1 MLKEEAKRWLQEHEI
16 HCVRLVAANHDGV
29 ALGKHLSVAKFL
41 SIAEKGTPVSDVAFG
56 IDLSGEVAWGWDWGE
71 WRSGSVSEVIVR
83 PDLDTLVKDPIVP
96 GWASAICQFEQ
107 VDGSPI
113 PVCYRSALRRMT
125 AELAERGFEALV
137 AIELEFAVFEEPL
150 AQARSQGFRDLT
162 PLGGSG
168 MLTYQVDRST
178 DLAQFMDALV
188 RRLVELEIPWE
199 TWSTETAPG
208 QVEINVTASDP
219 VTAADW
225 LIRTKL
231 AIREVA
237 FELGRTATFMARCD
251 ENLFGAGLH
260 INQSLLRDGVN
271 SFYDP
276 AAEDGMS
283 EAMRHWLGGLMAT
296 LPAAMSCITPN
307 VNSYRR
313 LADLTGPPTTVT
325 WAPDNKTVA
334 IRTVA
339 NDAKTARVEH
349 RVASADCNPYLALT
363 VMLAGGLVG
372 LRDRVDPPP
381 PFEGM
386 AWGLPPG
393 AVERLPSTIHSA
405 ADALRADDRLSE
417 VLGTDLVDYWL
428 GSREWEWTFFHL
440 GGGDPDS
447 ISEFELRRY
456 FERV

>member
-1 MLKEEAKRWLQEHEI
+1 
-16 HCVRLVAANHDGV
+16 V
-29 ALGKHLSVAKFL
+29 
-41 SIAEKGTPVSDVAFG
+41 IA
-56 IDLSGEVAWGWDWGE
+56 
-71 WRSGSVSEVIVR
+71 R
-83 PDLDTLVKDPIVP
+83 PDLSTLVKDPVVE
-96 GWASAICQFEQ
+96 GWASAICQFER

-113 PVCYRSALRRMT
+113 PACYRSALRRLT
-125 AELAERGFEALV
+125 SQLAERGYEALI
-137 AIELEFAVFEEPL
+137 AIELEFTVFEEPL
-150 AQARSQGFRDLT
+150 AQARAQGFRDLT

-168 MLTYQVDRST
+168 MLTYQVDRSA
-178 DLAQFMDALV
+178 DLARFMDALV
-188 RRLVELEIPWE
+188 RRLDELEIPWE

-208 QVEINVTASDP
+208 QVEINVTTSDP

-225 LIRTKL
+225 LVRTKL

-237 FELGRTATFMARCD
+237 FELGRTATFMARFD

-271 SFYDP
+271 AFYDP
-276 AAEDGMS
+276 EAEDGMS
-283 EAMRHWLGGLMAT
+283 EVMRHWLGGLMST
-296 LPAAMSCITPN
+296 LPAAMSCLTPN

-313 LADLTGPPTTVT
+313 LAELTGPPTTVT
-325 WAPDNKTVA
+325 WAVDNKTVA

-349 RVASADCNPYLALT
+349 RVASADSNPYLALT
-363 VMLAGGLVG
+363 VMLAGGLIG
-372 LRDRVDPPP
+372 LIDQVDPPP

-393 AVERLPSTIHSA
+393 SVEKLPNTIHDA
-405 ADALRADDRLSE
+405 ANALRADSRLAE
-417 VLGTDLVDYWL
+417 VLGAALVDYWL
-428 GSREWEWTFFHL
+428 GSREWEWTIFHL

-447 ISEFELRRY
+447 VADFELQRY